1 MNSNPSSLLRSELDR
16 RRFMAGTAKSLLG
29 VGLLP
34 AGEHLFSGKAFAAG
48 EGSANAKQVAT
59 ARNVIFL
66 YMTGGQSHLDTWD
79 PKPENKEV
87 MGPTKAIST
96 SADGVQIG
104 EYLPRMAKQMHHACV
119 LNAMATNTAAHEQ
132 ANYFMH
138 TSFGLRSTIKHPGMG
153 AWLSFYQG
161 AGNPALP
168 PYVYIGND
176 SRHPGAGFFAKKHGP
191 LMVNNPEAGLQNVRP
206 PKGVTDD
213 RFMLRRDLAAMLDAE
228 FQAEWQTRSVR
239 AYSDMYDDAVR
250 LMKSDDLAAFDLT
263 KESAEVRQSYGKDSF
278 GQGCLLARRLV
289 EHGHDVVILL
299 DSLTRLARAY
309 NTIQPHSG
317 KILSGGID
325 ANALHKP
332 KRFFG
337 AARNIEQGGSLTI
350 IATALIETGSRMDEV
365 IFEEFKG
372 TGNMELVLDR
382 RLADRRTY
390 PAIDLIKSGT
400 RKEELLY
407 HPNEL
412 EKIYLLR
419 QAVADLA
426 AVDAMNL
433 LLGRLKK
440 TNSNVEFL
448 LSMKD

>member
-1 MNSNPSSLLRSELDR
+1 MKTNPSPFLRCELDR
-16 RRFMAGTAKSLLG
+16 RRFMANTAKTMLG
-29 VGLLP
+29 VGLMP

-48 EGSANAKQVAT
+48 EGAATAKQVPT

-87 MGPTKAIST
+87 SGPTKAIKT
-96 SADGVQIG
+96 SADGVQVS
-104 EYLPRMAKQMHHACV
+104 EYLPRVAKQMHHACV
-119 LNAMATNTAAHEQ
+119 LNAVATNTAAHEQ

-213 RFMLRRDLAAMLDAE
+213 RFAMRRDMADVLDAD
-228 FQAEWQTRSVR
+228 FQAEWDTRGVK

-250 LMKSDDLAAFDLT
+250 LMKSDDLVAFDLT
-263 KESAEVRQSYGKDSF
+263 KEPEAVRQSYGKETF

-289 EHGHDVVILL
+289 EHGVRFVEVAFGSWDTHTANFINTPRLCDTMDTALSALIQDLKARGLLESTMIVV
-299 DSLTRLARAY
+299 SSEFGRT
-309 NTIQPHSG
+309 P
-317 KILSGGID
+317 KINQNQGRDHYPVFSSVLIGGGIKGGTKWGSTD
-325 ANALHKP
+325 KA
-332 KRFFG
+332 G
-337 AARNIEQGGSLTI
+337 AAPVDGKVSPPDINATI
-350 IATALIETGSRMDEV
+350 GYALGLPLDQV
-365 IFEEFKG
+365 IYSPSKRPF
-372 TGNMELVLDR
+372 T
-382 RLADRRTY
+382 
-390 PAIDLIKSGT
+390 
-400 RKEELLY
+400 
-407 HPNEL
+407 
-412 EKIYLLR
+412 
-419 QAVADLA
+419 VADKGQPLTH
-426 AVDAMNL
+426 L
-433 LLGRLKK
+433 F
-440 TNSNVEFL
+440 S
-448 LSMKD
+448 